1 MIGRQFELE
10 FTLLF
15 HLSSSPASPTALS
28 ITSACGRF
36 ALAASS
42 NRLKSDARQGIY
54 QTVGLDTIVQQ
65 NRVSANAPIAG
76 VMENKSDAATGL
88 LVSSITP
95 WKPRVNLW
103 VIAVVVAMAARAA
116 RDRRRRITADVAIE
130 VRDDNIVDRR
140 HRTAKQCSH
149 PLDLSDEGLLA
160 DLKDRVESGGQLLG
174 INADGRD

>member
-1 MIGRQFELE
+1 MGRQFELE

-95 WKPRVNLW
+95 RKPRVNLW

-174 INADGRD
+174 INADGQD

>member
-1 MIGRQFELE
+1 MGRQFELE

-174 INADGRD
+174 INADGQD